1 MYFRG
6 TRLTRERSRSAGIC
20 SRSRRISRERNR
32 KAPFLRG
39 WRGRIRG
46 INRGRDNG
54 ILNGGRIDTAAKCR
68 TVGVNRSTSRRCQR
82 GRGRSCIKRVATL
95 LLVVT
100 NICTTR
106 CESIR
111 SISCPRTLKRSE
123 TIKYV
128 FSNRVAFLW
137 LKVWYL
143 RITWNFFKRMNNR
156 ICHTNFIYP
165 IIFLLQF

>member
-1 MYFRG
+1 MPPGEGEGLYQ
-6 TRLTRERSRSAGIC
+6 E
-20 SRSRRISRERNR
+20 
-32 KAPFLRG
+32 
-39 WRGRIRG
+39 
-46 INRGRDNG
+46 
-54 ILNGGRIDTAAKCR
+54 GG
-68 TVGVNRSTSRRCQR
+68 N
-82 GRGRSCIKRVATL
+82 L

-143 RITWNFFKRMNNR
+143 RIAWNFFKRMNNR

-165 IIFLLQF
+165 YNFPSAILESINSIFLQKTKNLRSFSRQLYHLFSKIYIDRYLILSLYIQWPYLTIKWLEMVPVRTLP